1 MWGSLVLNKTISWKI
16 YQSSQGNISSGA
28 TLLIKLQL
36 SSWSRFWFYFKNMP
50 SGNTRNFTYYLRT
63 ISLQWKVS
71 SFSGFKASIN
81 HEFWWEMER
90 SFMVQLFKTKEN
102 KTKQNNLRFH
112 CQKVSKFLW
121 TNLQIAAI

>member
-16 YQSSQGNISSGA
+16 SQSSQGNIYLGV

-36 SSWSRFWFYFKNMP
+36 SSWSRFSFYVKNMP

-81 HEFWWEMER
+81 HEFWWEMEK
-90 SFMVQLFKTKEN
+90 SFIVQLLKTKEN
-102 KTKQNNLRFH
+102 KTKQSNLRFH
-112 CQKVSKFLW
+112 CQKVSKFLS
-121 TNLQIAAI
+121 TNLQIASI